1 MVFKT
6 KEQNL
11 TAQCKYLNDPEKRAI
26 HRERCLAYY
35 YKNKAKISEQR
46 KKAYIAKKRLKDKDY
61 ITKTQV

>member
-11 TAQCKYLNDPEKRAI
+11 TAQHRYLNDPEKRAK

-35 YKNKAKISEQR
+35 YKNKAELSEQR
-46 KKAYIAKKRLKDKDY
+46 REAYIAKKRLKDKDY